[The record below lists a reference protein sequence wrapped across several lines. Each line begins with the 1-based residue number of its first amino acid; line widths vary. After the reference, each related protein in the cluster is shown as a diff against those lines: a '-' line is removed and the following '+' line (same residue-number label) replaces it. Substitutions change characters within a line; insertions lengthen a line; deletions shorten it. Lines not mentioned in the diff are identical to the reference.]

1 MSTPATVGGR
11 DARRDPLPQ
20 TATSPGDPRQVA
32 VVRVCAAFDLVV
44 TGLFALPPLA
54 RVFLAVLFAVNGA
67 FGGAAAPPPFVPLQ
81 WMFVNLTGA
90 LGVLWAVVR
99 LLWPQRVLGLA
110 DAAARTWVACLI
122 AFHVFEGAPGVLA
135 LFVATELGGAL
146 VQLSVLARASV
157 PTASRA

>member
-1 MSTPATVGGR
+1 
-11 DARRDPLPQ
+11 
-20 TATSPGDPRQVA
+20 
-32 VVRVCAAFDLVV
+32 VRACAAFDLVV

-54 RVFLAVLFAVNGA
+54 RVFLTVLFAMNGA
-67 FGGAAAPPPFVPLQ
+67 LGGAAVPPPFVPLQ

-110 DAAARTWVACLI
+110 DAVARTWVASVI

-135 LFVATELGGAL
+135 LFVATELGGAIL
-146 VQLSVLARASV
+146 QLSVLAREPV
-157 PTASRA
+157 PTAPRP